1 LIPRTTKITTFRHKV
16 GSVGFKNQSQTNTLF
31 LSLRF
36 EMCPLKGVK
45 ERFEVTGVK
54 ERFEVTG
61 VKEKE
66 IFFAM
71 HVVCTM

>member
-1 LIPRTTKITTFRHKV
+1 
-16 GSVGFKNQSQTNTLF
+16 
-31 LSLRF
+31 
-36 EMCPLKGVK
+36 MCPLKGVK

-71 HVVCTM
+71 HVVCSM